1 MALFNT
7 VKLFGVPIFT
17 GSFQEAF
24 VVITRALENKTSRV
38 SCGVYIVYTPNTEHV
53 MLAQRHPQF
62 LHALQSA
69 DLALPDGI
77 GVVWASNMLSSSRK
91 ESGGAKE
98 RITGREMMFSL
109 IEYCAHHHLRV
120 FLLGGREQV
129 AQKTAEYFRGRFSD
143 LEIAYD
149 EGANMVAQET
159 FEENTRTLSAIQKFQ
174 PELLCVAYGAPHQEL
189 WIEHHRDELS
199 RARVRVAMG
208 VGGSFD
214 IFSGRLS
221 LPSTYVERIGLE
233 WLWRLLQEPWRWKR
247 QTVLVQFWIK
257 VWIKKIFG

>member
-1 MALFNT
+1 MKLSNI
-7 VKLFGVPIFT
+7 VKLFKVPIFT

-24 VVITRALENKTSRV
+24 AEIAQALENKTSHE
-38 SCGVYIVYTPNTEHV
+38 SHGVYAVYTPNTEHV

-69 DLALPDGI
+69 DLTLPDGV
-77 GVVWASNMLSSSRK
+77 GVVWASTLLSDAHN

-109 IEYCAHHHLRV
+109 IEYCARHHLRV
-120 FLLGGREQV
+120 FLVGGRTSV
-129 AQKTAEYFRGRFSD
+129 AQKTAEYFRTRFFD

-149 EGANMVAQET
+149 DGAHVVTQET
-159 FEENTRTLSAIQKFQ
+159 SEEHAHILSALQKFQ
-174 PELLCVAYGAPHQEL
+174 PQLLCVAYGAPYQEL

-199 RARVRVAMG
+199 RAGVRVVMG

-214 IFSGRLS
+214 VFSGKLK
-221 LPSTYVERIGLE
+221 LPPKFIEHVGLE
-233 WLWRLLQEPWRWKR
+233 WLWRLLQEPWRLKR

-257 VWIKKIFG
+257 VWAKKIFG